1 MKYVSLFN
9 WCMAWKEARY
19 MYRLDPS
26 NENLSKIAKCE
37 IQIDN
42 LLTSIQAEI
51 DFRKSQTEPL
61 LTPKNYNYDK

>member
-19 MYRLDPS
+19 MYSLDPS

-51 DFRKSQTEPL
+51 EYRKKQTEPL